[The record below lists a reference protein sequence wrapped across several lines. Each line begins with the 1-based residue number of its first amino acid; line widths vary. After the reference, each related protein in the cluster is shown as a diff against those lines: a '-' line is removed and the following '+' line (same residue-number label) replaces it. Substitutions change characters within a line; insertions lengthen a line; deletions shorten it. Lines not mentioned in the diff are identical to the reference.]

1 MPVSSLT
8 SASPS
13 LIPFLHVELVQL
25 RNRVLLVM
33 RSLEIR
39 GSQMQLLLIA
49 LGLALAGTNF
59 FSLEH
64 HCNQVFELR
73 KPAVWNF
80 LRHSKALLMTVKF
93 CGSYLEFKLT
103 VVCAGIRKKSV
114 LLSAAEQCTRILGNR
129 QLPLQTH
136 RQEKIQDS
144 VAVVCVEKF
153 GREAMAVR
161 QVSVEIP
168 KEFFRVQERN
178 WGGLIALRELHSL
191 NISSHLHVL
200 QACHLRLKQA
210 RRSSRST
217 GPLYGRIGPSQD
229 GPSHHCGHEAEVS
242 YSEPKPFR
250 PDTSGRL
257 VMASFARNRF
267 LLSRSYAAVAAKSK
281 LAKQSPPF
289 ESAPAA
295 AMVKEGEEVPAPV
308 IGRPLSDILRE
319 LNKKVP
325 ESLIRTRTEDG
336 FTIRYIPWFAL
347 FPSSVTY
354 LMQLF

>member
-144 VAVVCVEKF
+144 VAVGAQHTSDLSVLMPGQDYPTFIAQPAPLPCQ
-153 GREAMAVR
+153 REG
-161 QVSVEIP
+161 IH
-168 KEFFRVQERN
+168 
-178 WGGLIALRELHSL
+178 W
-191 NISSHLHVL
+191 
-200 QACHLRLKQA
+200 
-210 RRSSRST
+210 
-217 GPLYGRIGPSQD
+217 
-229 GPSHHCGHEAEVS
+229 PSHVPHIS
-242 YSEPKPFR
+242 YK
-250 PDTSGRL
+250 
-257 VMASFARNRF
+257 
-267 LLSRSYAAVAAKSK
+267 
-281 LAKQSPPF
+281 
-289 ESAPAA
+289 
-295 AMVKEGEEVPAPV
+295 
-308 IGRPLSDILRE
+308 
-319 LNKKVP
+319 
-325 ESLIRTRTEDG
+325 
-336 FTIRYIPWFAL
+336 
-347 FPSSVTY
+347 
-354 LMQLF
+354 